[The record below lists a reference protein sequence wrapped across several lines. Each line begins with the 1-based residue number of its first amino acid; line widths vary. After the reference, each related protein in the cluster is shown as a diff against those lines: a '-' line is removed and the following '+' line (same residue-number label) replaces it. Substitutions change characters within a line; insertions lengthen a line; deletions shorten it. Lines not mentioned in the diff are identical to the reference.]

1 VAESSSAAPGLF
13 ETLGLHD
20 GEILLWDLHLAR
32 LAAGAKALG
41 IPFDPP
47 RDLRAQAQALLAH
60 TGDDVLR
67 ITLAAGTPPRWTL
80 ASRKRDARSPLRLA
94 VSPLRRARD
103 DHGGALKSTA
113 RGFYEQAIAASPGSP
128 DDVVILDTFGTV
140 LETTRCNLF
149 LWRGGELCTPAI
161 NGLFLPGIARQL
173 LLAHSQ
179 ARERNLT
186 FADLQT
192 SDAILVTNAVH
203 GPRVAF
209 LDGARPAADN
219 PLTAPWHSA
228 LAALRSDR
236 CDRR

>member
-1 VAESSSAAPGLF
+1 VAERPSAPGLF
-13 ETLGLHD
+13 ETLGLFD
-20 GEILLWDLHLAR
+20 GDLLLWDLHVAR
-32 LAAGAKALG
+32 LAAGAKVLG

-47 RDLRAQAQALLAH
+47 RDLRARAQALLAQS
-60 TGDDVLR
+60 GDDVLR

-80 ASRKRDARSPLRLA
+80 ASRKRNARGPLRLA
-94 VSPLRRARD
+94 VSPLRRAQD
-103 DHGGALKSTA
+103 DRSGSLKSTA
-113 RGFYEQAIAASPGSP
+113 RGFYEQAIAASPAGP
-128 DDVVILDTFGTV
+128 DDVVILDTLGAV

-149 LWRGGELCTPAI
+149 LLRGGELCTPAT
-161 NGLFLPGIARQL
+161 NGWFLPGIARQL

-179 ARERNLT
+179 AREQTLT
-186 FADLQT
+186 LGDLQT
-192 SDAILVTNAVH
+192 SDGIFVTNAVH
-203 GPRVAF
+203 GPRVAS